1 MYYRVGKNEQKEFL
15 KRVQSNQQ
23 KMKEWAS
30 HAPMNYRHKYDLVEA
45 EMQRALGHF
54 DRAMQFYEKAIKGA
68 RENQY
73 LHEEALGYEF
83 AGECCLAR
91 GLEDIAHYCL
101 ENARRLYERWGAKLK
116 VKNLEDRYPE
126 LLDALQTGND
136 AVPPANLSYLDSSRL
151 DLSSII
157 KASHAI
163 SSETNLKSLLNKI
176 MNILM
181 ENAGAD
187 RGVVLLNHNDAWFIQ
202 AVGDFKTKQCGVLL
216 KSPYNGKTDDKQGIP
231 VPKSILNICIRA
243 KETIVLNDVLQD
255 KRCSDDAYYKK
266 YKIKSALCIPLIFK
280 GEFNGILYLENSLS
294 HNVFTDSRVHT
305 LQLLSTQFS
314 ISLENALLYNSL
326 NELLEFEKLLSE
338 ISAAF
343 VNIPAG
349 KVDHQISRWLEKLVK
364 FLHVDRGAIYEFK
377 DGESTLAI
385 SHCFAASGMPKP
397 LDVMKHHSGFV
408 EMLLE
413 GKMILL
419 EKIENM
425 PEGAEEERKYFRN
438 EGIKSYVAVPL
449 SIGGS
454 FLGVI
459 EFVSFKIAHSWQAEI
474 IQRLRLLEEIF
485 ANVLDRKKNEER
497 LQSRTTELIE
507 TAEKLKKLSSYL
519 EEVREQER
527 THIAREIHDE
537 LGSALTVLKMDTSW
551 FGKQLIDQPEVFKE
565 KIREMRELIDS
576 TVKTVQRISTELRPA
591 ILDTF
596 GLFDAIKWYAED
608 FQSRKGIPCIVA
620 CYGEELENKKV
631 DIVLFRIL
639 QEALTNVSRHAH
651 ATEVKVQVEMKN
663 DFAILKI
670 SDDGKGITQS
680 EIQSKNSLGLIGMRE
695 RVTFLNGNLEIEGKK
710 GKGTTVNVTLPLRR
724 SGVD

>member
-1 MYYRVGKNEQKEFL
+1 
-15 KRVQSNQQ
+15 
-23 KMKEWAS
+23 
-30 HAPMNYRHKYDLVEA
+30 
-45 EMQRALGHF
+45 
-54 DRAMQFYEKAIKGA
+54 
-68 RENQY
+68 
-73 LHEEALGYEF
+73 
-83 AGECCLAR
+83 
-91 GLEDIAHYCL
+91 
-101 ENARRLYERWGAKLK
+101 
-116 VKNLEDRYPE
+116 
-126 LLDALQTGND
+126 
-136 AVPPANLSYLDSSRL
+136 
-151 DLSSII
+151 
-157 KASHAI
+157 
-163 SSETNLKSLLNKI
+163 
-176 MNILM
+176 
-181 ENAGAD
+181 
-187 RGVVLLNHNDAWFIQ
+187 
-202 AVGDFKTKQCGVLL
+202 
-216 KSPYNGKTDDKQGIP
+216 
-231 VPKSILNICIRA
+231 
-243 KETIVLNDVLQD
+243 
-255 KRCSDDAYYKK
+255 
-266 YKIKSALCIPLIFK
+266 
-280 GEFNGILYLENSLS
+280 
-294 HNVFTDSRVHT
+294 
-305 LQLLSTQFS
+305 
-314 ISLENALLYNSL
+314 
-326 NELLEFEKLLSE
+326 
-338 ISAAF
+338 
-343 VNIPAG
+343 
-349 KVDHQISRWLEKLVK
+349 
-364 FLHVDRGAIYEFK
+364 
-377 DGESTLAI
+377 
-385 SHCFAASGMPKP
+385 MPKP

-419 EKIENM
+419 EKIENI

-459 EFVSFKIAHSWQAEI
+459 EFVSFKIAHGWQAEI